1 MNALIFKDLNESK
14 FLPFSSP
21 KAHHIKNVL
30 NLKTGDE
37 IFAGIKNQNLYKT
50 RIFETESGYEFSGD
64 ITPLENPKRVKITLC
79 SAFTR
84 PQIAKRI
91 MFEASCF
98 GIEKLIFYPA
108 QKGESGYLKASLYS
122 PDEVEEQ
129 LIKGAEQACSSLIPE
144 FHLSESLQEAL
155 ELSSNCDIKIAPD
168 IYESTKNLSEIRLK
182 DKKAAV
188 VFGGERGFSN
198 DDRTLLRENGYILA
212 SLGKRVLR
220 TDSAIIATLA
230 IIANGM

>member
-1 MNALIFKDLNESK
+1 MNALIFKDLNESG

-21 KAHHIKNVL
+21 KASHIKNVL

-37 IFAGIKNQNLYKT
+37 IFAGVKNQSLYKT
-50 RIFETESGYEFSGD
+50 KIFETAEGYEFSED
-64 ITPLENPKRVKITLC
+64 AEMLENPERIGVTLC
-79 SAFTR
+79 AAFTR

-98 GIEKLIFYPA
+98 GVEKLIFYPS

-122 PDEVEEQ
+122 PSEVEDQ

-144 FHLSESLQEAL
+144 FHLSESLKDAVKYASDCEV
-155 ELSSNCDIKIAPD
+155 KIAPD
-168 IYESTKNLSEIRLK
+168 IYESTKNLSEIRLRG
-182 DKKAAV
+182 KKTAV

-198 DDRTLLRENGYILA
+198 SDRALLRESGYILA

-220 TDSAIIATLA
+220 TDSAVISALA
-230 IIANGM
+230 ILSA